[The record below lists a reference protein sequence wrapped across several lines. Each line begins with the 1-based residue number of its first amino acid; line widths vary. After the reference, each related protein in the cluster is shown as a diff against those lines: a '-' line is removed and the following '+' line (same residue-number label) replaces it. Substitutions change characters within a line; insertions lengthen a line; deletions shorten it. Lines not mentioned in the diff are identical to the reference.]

1 MDGYGED
8 VGVGVMKTGYA
19 DGGGVGVMRMV
30 CGCDENGVWVVRVC
44 VCDESVGVAVVK
56 AAGWP
61 GCGEGSGE
69 GMMRVVV
76 LTVELWVA
84 MRR

>member
-44 VCDESVGVAVVK
+44 VCV
-56 AAGWP
+56 
-61 GCGEGSGE
+61 
-69 GMMRVVV
+69 MRVVV
-76 LTVELWVA
+76 WLL
-84 MRR
+84 